1 MSVQDAAMKAEIAAG
16 RRAFE
21 KRAPAPQLLAA
32 REHYSLHDHKQK
44 S

>member
-1 MSVQDAAMKAEIAAG
+1 MNVQDVAMKAEIAAG

-21 KRAPAPQLLAA
+21 RRAPAPQLQVA